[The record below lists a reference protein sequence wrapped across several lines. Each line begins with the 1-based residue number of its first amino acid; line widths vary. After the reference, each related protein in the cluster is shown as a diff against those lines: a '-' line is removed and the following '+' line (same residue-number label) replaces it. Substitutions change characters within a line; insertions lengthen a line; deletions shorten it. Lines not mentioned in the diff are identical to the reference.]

1 MQWEEIQRIER
12 ELVIPELED
21 WAAGVA
27 QHAQP
32 RGRQL
37 KRNELPP
44 WMLRTLIMSS
54 GQRRP
59 LGPIGNIIGVEGQQ
73 IAYDAMSIVLCAKYG
88 ITSIDKERNDFLVS
102 LESLLWPLGPRD
114 DLCGQ
119 GPGKPV
125 AVFRD
130 ELGRLHK
137 SDGPALVF
145 SDRRMHVLRGVFIP
159 AREWEL
165 RDDAKRL
172 LDVQNVEVRR
182 ALIERMGVREFIGR
196 AGLQPTHEDRFGSFY
211 RLTHVFDSYGYVH
224 VTCPS
229 TRQDYFLAVPGNC
242 RSAHEAVAW
251 TFSMVPEDYAPE
263 KEA

>member
-1 MQWEEIQRIER
+1 MEWEEIQRIER

-21 WAAGVA
+21 WAAGVT
-27 QHAQP
+27 QRTQP

-54 GQRRP
+54 DDRRP
-59 LGPIGNIIGVEGQQ
+59 LGPIGNIIVAEGQHV
-73 IAYDAMSIVLCAKYG
+73 AYDAMSIVLCAKYG
-88 ITSIDKERNDFLVS
+88 ITRIGKERNDFLMS

-114 DLCGQ
+114 DICGQ
-119 GPGKPV
+119 GPGKPI

-137 SDGPALVF
+137 SDGPALIF
-145 SDRRMHVLRGVFIP
+145 SDREMCVLRGVLIP
-159 AREWEL
+159 ASEWKK
-165 RDDAKRL
+165 RDDAKL
-172 LDVQNVEVRR
+172 ILDVQNVEVRR
-182 ALIERMGVREFIGR
+182 ALIERMGVRKFI
-196 AGLQPTHEDRFGSFY
+196 ALSGLRPTHTDRFGSFY
-211 RLTHVFDSYGYVH
+211 RLDHEFDAHGYVH
-224 VTCPS
+224 VVCPS
-229 TRQDYFLAVPGNC
+229 TKQDYFLAVPGNC

-251 TFSMVPEDYAPE
+251 TFSMVTEDYTPE